1 MNYKIQKHKR
11 HHLVYT
17 TSTRLLPGALYSLH
31 KSSPPPYSNYVIYI
45 ILCWNCSVVLS
56 NDWISNGVEGGGGRI
71 SWGPFIHIENDGQRL
86 NVSIYI
92 YTAHTFYFYRERY
105 SKNQPLHKRHQQQ
118 QQFQKGGSDRARDG
132 GRERYLSRRTYNI
145 IRRPCLYWGARER
158 IVAVLYIHSGGG
170 GGVLFSNRS
179 KLLEIQRGDRGRV
192 QGAYN
197 INADSYLSDG
207 HYSRVL
213 FQFREPVLH
222 AEQLHAGAAA
232 RCFNSV

>member
-1 MNYKIQKHKR
+1 M
-11 HHLVYT
+11 
-17 TSTRLLPGALYSLH
+17 
-31 KSSPPPYSNYVIYI
+31 
-45 ILCWNCSVVLS
+45 
-56 NDWISNGVEGGGGRI
+56 
-71 SWGPFIHIENDGQRL
+71 
-86 NVSIYI
+86 
-92 YTAHTFYFYRERY
+92 
-105 SKNQPLHKRHQQQ
+105 
-118 QQFQKGGSDRARDG
+118 
-132 GRERYLSRRTYNI
+132 
-145 IRRPCLYWGARER
+145 YWGARER

-232 RCFNSV
+232 RCLIRYKEIRLKLDYTCAGV